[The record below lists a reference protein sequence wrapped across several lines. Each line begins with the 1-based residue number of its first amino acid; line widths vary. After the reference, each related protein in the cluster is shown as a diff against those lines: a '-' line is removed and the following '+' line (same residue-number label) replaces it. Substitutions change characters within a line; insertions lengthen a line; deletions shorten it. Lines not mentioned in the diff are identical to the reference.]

1 MKKTYSLIL
10 TLALFLAA
18 SVVYAQG
25 YTFRVLANKGQ
36 NQVKQAGS
44 QRPVPLKTGATLNS
58 DDELIVGKDSYIG
71 LMHKSGKTLEVREAG
86 AQKVSD
92 LEKKISTKN
101 SSVASRYAQFIASKM
116 NDENRSYASRMNA
129 TGAVSRATG
138 SNAINVML
146 PNSVDFLGDN
156 AIIEWVGPEEATDDT
171 KYKVTIMNIF
181 DEVIY
186 EEEVAGN
193 EIAIDFSQESMQNES
208 GLYIFSV
215 QQADDEEVKSGN
227 IGIKR
232 VSEDDM
238 AEVVDNY
245 NSLKA
250 EVSDDSPLNKL
261 IYASFFEENGLLLDA
276 MTKYQEA
283 MELSPDVDDFQEL
296 YNGFLIKNNLA
307 K

>member
-10 TLALFLAA
+10 TLMLFLSA
-18 SVVYAQG
+18 SVVYSQG
-25 YTFRVLANKGQ
+25 YTFRVLANKGS

-44 QRPVPLKTGATLNS
+44 ARPVPLKTGATLNA
-58 DDELIVGKDSYIG
+58 DDELVVGNDSYIG
-71 LMHKSGKTLEVREAG
+71 LMHKTGKTLEVREAG
-86 AQKVSD
+86 TTKVSE

-116 NDENRSYASRMNA
+116 NDDNSSYSARMNA
-129 TGAVSRATG
+129 TGAVSREVGG
-138 SNAINVML
+138 SINVLLPNEVYSIGQNAIVKWE
-146 PNSVDFLGDN
+146 PAEEEG
-156 AIIEWVGPEEATDDT
+156 EEAA
-171 KYKVTIMNIF
+171 YKVKIMNIF

-186 EEEVAGN
+186 EEEVSD
-193 EIAIDFSQESMQNES
+193 EQISLDFTDESMQNES

-215 QQADDEEVKSGN
+215 QKVGDEDVKSKN

-238 AEVVDNY
+238 AEVVENY
-245 NSLKA
+245 NNLKS
-250 EVSDDSPLNKL
+250 EVEDDSPLNKL

-276 MTKYQEA
+276 LTKYEEA
-283 MELSPDVDDFQEL
+283 IQLSPEVEDFKEL
-296 YNGFLIKNNLA
+296 RDGFLIKNNLV

>member
-10 TLALFLAA
+10 TMVLLLSA
-18 SVVYAQG
+18 SVVFGQG

-36 NQVKQAGS
+36 NQVKKAGTS
-44 QRPVPLKTGATLNS
+44 APVALKTGSTLNS
-58 DDELIVGKDSYIG
+58 GDELIVGSGSYIG
-71 LMHKSGKTLEVREAG
+71 LMHKTGKTLEVREAG
-86 AQKVSD
+86 TKKVSD
-92 LEKKISTKN
+92 LEGKIASNN

-116 NDENRSYASRMNA
+116 NEDNSSYASRMNA

-138 SNAINVML
+138 GNAIEVML
-146 PNSVDFLGDN
+146 PTSVDFLGDN
-156 AIIEWVGPEEATDDT
+156 AIISWTAAEDVADDAT
-171 KYKVTIMNIF
+171 YVVSVMNIF

-193 EIAIDFSQESMQNES
+193 KVALDFSDESMQNES

-215 QQADDEEVKSGN
+215 RLASDEEIKSGN
-227 IGIKR
+227 VGIKR

-238 AEVVDNY
+238 AQVVENF
-245 NSLKA
+245 NSLKS

-276 MTKYQEA
+276 MTKYEEA
-283 MELSPDVDDFQEL
+283 IELSPEVDDFKEL
-296 YNGFLIKNNLA
+296 YNSFLLKNGLA